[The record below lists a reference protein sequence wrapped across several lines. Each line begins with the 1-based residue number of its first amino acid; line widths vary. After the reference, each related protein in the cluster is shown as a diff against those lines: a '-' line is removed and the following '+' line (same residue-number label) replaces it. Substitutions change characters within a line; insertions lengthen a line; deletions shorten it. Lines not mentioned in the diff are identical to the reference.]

1 MENGTKMKLDKKKIT
16 QNLTTV
22 YTDLLKGIGE
32 DLDREGLKRTP
43 ARAAKAFRYLTHGY
57 DLDLQEIT
65 NDALFS
71 SDCNEIVIV
80 KDIELFSLC
89 EHHLLPIIGKC
100 HVGYIPNGKILGL
113 SKIARIVE
121 MFARRLQVQEH
132 LNKQIADAI
141 MTVTDAKGVGVVIEA
156 AHMCIMARGVEKQNA
171 IMKTSTMLGI
181 FKKNPPTRSEFLSLI
196 Q

>member
-1 MENGTKMKLDKKKIT
+1 MKTKGKEMV
-16 QNLTTV
+16 QNLTKI
-22 YTDLLKGIGE
+22 YTDLLAGIGE
-32 DLDREGLKRTP
+32 DLNREGLKHTP

-100 HVGYIPNGKILGL
+100 HVGYIPNGKIIGL
-113 SKIARIVE
+113 SKIPRIVD
-121 MFARRLQVQEH
+121 MFARRLQVQEN
-132 LNKQIADAI
+132 LNQQIANAI
-141 MTVTDAKGVGVVIEA
+141 MTVTNAKGVGVIIEA
-156 AHMCIMARGVEKQNA
+156 AHLCIKARGVEKQNA

-181 FKKNPPTRSEFLSLI
+181 FKDNPPTRHEFLSLVK
-196 Q
+196 